1 MPEISDEENKPDRS
15 EEVLGRRDFMPLQ
28 VRTVRT
34 WNGLESIRS
43 AWERILHGAEAL
55 TIFSTL
61 EWLGAWWKAFAKD
74 KELVAPVFS
83 NSEGEIV
90 GCCSAL
96 CRLGR
101 NYASLS
107 SETIAIRRGWVGR
120 LRQSRPDHPGRL

>member
-1 MPEISDEENKPDRS
+1 MPEISDEEKKSDRS

-90 GCCSAL
+90 AL
-96 CRLGR
+96 FRSMQTWSKLRFPFERDDCDSSGMGR
-101 NYASLS
+101 KTQ
-107 SETIAIRRGWVGR
+107 TI
-120 LRQSRPDHPGRL
+120 ST